1 MFQKKYKEFAK
12 KFNKILDQSSN
23 RLEELKKLR
32 EEMYKKNISYDSE
45 EFQKNI
51 SETRE
56 IYLEKAEN
64 FYNLLDDIKNY
75 FNSINR
81 KIEEISKELIDL
93 KNEIQFNYCYCCIEK
108 IKIENQVTFRNTG
121 KIDNAIKK
129 QYQKLEEQKT
139 EIEKQNQ
146 KLEEQKTEIE
156 KQNSKLRKNSDKIDN
171 HDKRI
176 LEMMG
181 IFLSIFSVIGLGVS
195 SILNFENNHFAI
207 WLIIC
212 GVILITISGLF
223 YMIGYKDE
231 KVIDKR
237 TAVPMIIGVL
247 LFFIG
252 MITVINFPMENK
264 AMKDFENKIKMLEEK
279 NNELEK
285 NLNYE
290 KRINELE
297 NKTK

>member
-129 QYQKLEEQKT
+129 Q
-139 EIEKQNQ
+139 
-146 KLEEQKTEIE
+146 

-195 SILNFENNHFAI
+195 SILNFENNHCAI

-264 AMKDFENKIKMLEEK
+264 AMKDFENKIKMLEKK